1 MKTDLSKT
9 IKELKGLSGLLLCP
23 SRPRTVSPLF
33 SFIRIAGLLGVASAL
48 TWGAES
54 PKLPGDL
61 APLFQP
67 PAEFANQYGPFR
79 SPLKFA
85 NGSEVETAKVW
96 PERQAEI
103 RTHWFEIMGPWPP
116 LLEKPKLTVL
126 EKAPR
131 ENFTQCR
138 IEVEIAPNRMAAGY
152 LLIPAGQ
159 PKFPAVFVPY
169 YDPETSV
176 GLQKELRDFA
186 YQLAKRGFVTLAIG
200 SPGGDARQP
209 DIGDAKCQPLS
220 YLAYI
225 AANCAQA
232 LADLPEV
239 DAKRIGVVGHSY
251 GGKWAM
257 FASCLSEK
265 FACAVW
271 SDPGIVFDEKRP
283 SVNYW
288 DPWYLGAQP
297 GPPRPAG
304 LPDESHPRTG
314 AYRTLIEKGMDLT
327 ELHALMAPRPFLVSG
342 GAEDT
347 PARWPALNHAIAVN
361 RLLGYRDR
369 VGMSNRPKHDPT
381 VESNEQIY
389 RFFEHFLQPTKPA
402 P

>member
-1 MKTDLSKT
+1 MPSILS
-9 IKELKGLSGLLLCP
+9 LSRAACLFAGGLALSANAGP
-23 SRPRTVSPLF
+23 AKPLPD
-33 SFIRIAGLLGVASAL
+33 V
-48 TWGAES
+48 
-54 PKLPGDL
+54 L

-67 PAEFANQYGPFR
+67 PAEYANQLGSFR

-85 NGSEVETAKVW
+85 DGREVKTAADW
-96 PERQAEI
+96 ARRREEI
-103 RTHWFEIMGPWPP
+103 RQHWFDVMGPWPP
-116 LLEKPKLTVL
+116 LLKMPRLTVL
-126 EKAPR
+126 EKTSR
-131 ENFTQCR
+131 DNFTQCR
-138 IEVEIAPNRMAAGY
+138 IEVKTAPGRMSTGY
-152 LLIPAGQ
+152 LLIPSGE

-200 SPGGDARQP
+200 SPGGDARGP
-209 DIGDAKCQPLS
+209 DIGDAQCQPLS

-225 AANCAQA
+225 ATNCAQA
-232 LADLPEV
+232 LANLPEV

-257 FASCLSEK
+257 FGSCLSEI
-265 FACAVW
+265 FACAAW
-271 SDPGIVFDEKRP
+271 SDPGVVFDEKRP

-288 DPWYLGAQP
+288 DPWYLGLQP
-297 GPPRPAG
+297 GSPRPAG
-304 LPDESHPRTG
+304 LPDEAHPRTG
-314 AYRTLIEKGMDLT
+314 AYRVLMEQGMDLT

-361 RLLGYRDR
+361 RLLGFEQR

-381 VESNEQIY
+381 PESNEQIY
-389 RFFEHFLQPTKPA
+389 RFFEHFLHSSPSNP
-402 P
+402 